1 MIESLCQAYHW
12 PLEVAM
18 KLTTPQTIMLN
29 HASWVNYENA
39 DRKSKA
45 KRDKDGVSNDEV
57 RQERNNVESM
67 SPENLSKY
75 LAVPFN

>member
-1 MIESLCQAYHW
+1 
-12 PLEVAM
+12 M

-45 KRDKDGVSNDEV
+45 KRERDGSIDQEV
-57 RQERNNVESM
+57 QEERNHVDGL

-75 LAVPFN
+75 LAMPFN